1 MHLEMK
7 LSLSL
12 VTFNSGPLIED
23 LFTSLLDTG
32 TYQLISEIVLV
43 DNASTDSTCDVAG
56 NFTSRL
62 PNMRIIQNRENIGF
76 GAAHNQAIS
85 QVKSHCHVICNPDI
99 KFKNAN
105 LKSLMNYLVSHSQI
119 GLAAPKVVF
128 PNGNLQHLNRRYPTI
143 VDLGVQRLGKFL
155 PKSVLESRT
164 NKYLMKDCD
173 YDRELDV
180 SCLSGCFLVG
190 KTELLKRL
198 GGFDS
203 SYFLYFEDFDLCQR
217 VQREGFRTIY
227 YPGFEV
233 EHRWAR
239 NSHKNWIHTW
249 YFVTSAIKFFNRWGW
264 KVF

>member
-1 MHLEMK
+1 
-7 LSLSL
+7 
-12 VTFNSGPLIED
+12 
-23 LFTSLLDTG
+23 
-32 TYQLISEIVLV
+32 
-43 DNASTDSTCDVAG
+43 
-56 NFTSRL
+56 
-62 PNMRIIQNRENIGF
+62 
-76 GAAHNQAIS
+76 
-85 QVKSHCHVICNPDI
+85 
-99 KFKNAN
+99 
-105 LKSLMNYLVSHSQI
+105 
-119 GLAAPKVVF
+119 
-128 PNGNLQHLNRRYPTI
+128 
-143 VDLGVQRLGKFL
+143 
-155 PKSVLESRT
+155 
-164 NKYLMKDCD
+164 MKDCD